1 MECWFK
7 RAVATVG
14 LLGLLGATSASAA
27 PLLGFSLR
35 AETRNFAFFS
45 RGDARVDVRGP
56 EAQLARVE
64 AALGQKNAV
73 RVDYYL
79 YDRAE
84 DIAATTGRYA
94 GGLTFPELGQ
104 MHSTSSSQEHEIVH
118 VIAYQLGNPGPFFQE
133 GLAVALGDHGRWQ
146 GQPVDRVAKKIA
158 PSSTL
163 ETLIA
168 RFDVAEPRE
177 GYAVAGSFV
186 SFLIKTQGLPKVSHF
201 FQACHGERTT
211 ATAFT
216 AIFGE
221 TLEVAGARWARSL

>member
-1 MECWFK
+1 MECWLK
-7 RAVATVG
+7 RAVGTVG
-14 LLGLLGATSASAA
+14 LLSLLGATTAFAA
-27 PLLGFSLR
+27 PLAGFALK
-35 AETRNFAFFS
+35 AETHNFAFFS
-45 RGDARVDVRGP
+45 RGDARVDVRRP
-56 EAQLARVE
+56 EEQLARVE
-64 AALGQKNAV
+64 AALGHRLSA
-73 RVDYYL
+73 RVDYYI

-104 MHSTSSSQEHEIVH
+104 IHSTSSSQDHEIVH
-118 VIAYQLGNPGPFFQE
+118 VVAYQLGNPGPFFQE

-146 GQPVDRVAKKIA
+146 GQPVDRVARRIA
-158 PSSTL
+158 PTQTL

-168 RFDVAEPRE
+168 HFDVANPQE

-186 SFLIKTQGLPKVSHF
+186 SFLIKSHGITQVSHF

-211 ATAFT
+211 PAAFA

-221 TLEVAGARWARSL
+221 TMEVAGAKWARSL

>member
-7 RAVATVG
+7 RAVGTIG
-14 LLGLLGATSASAA
+14 LLSVLGATSASAA
-27 PLLGFSLR
+27 PLAGFSLR
-35 AETRNFAFFS
+35 AETRNFQFFS
-45 RGDARVDVRGP
+45 RTDGRVDVRGP

-64 AALGQKNAV
+64 AALGQKISA

-104 MHSTSSSQEHEIVH
+104 IHSTASSQDHEIVH
-118 VIAYQLGNPGPFFQE
+118 VVAYQLGNPGPFFQE
-133 GLAVALGDHGRWQ
+133 GLAVALGDHGRWL
-146 GQPVDRVAKKIA
+146 GQPVDRVARKIA
-158 PSSTL
+158 QATTL
-163 ETLIA
+163 ETLIT
-168 RFDVAEPRE
+168 RFDGADPRE

-186 SFLIKTQGLPKVSHF
+186 SFLIKTHGLPKVSHF

-211 ATAFT
+211 AAAFT

-221 TLEVAGARWARSL
+221 TLEVTGAKWVRSL

>member
-7 RAVATVG
+7 RAIGT
-14 LLGLLGATSASAA
+14 LGLLSLVAASSASAA
-27 PLLGFSLR
+27 PLAFVLR
-35 AETRNFAFFS
+35 AKTSNFAFFS
-45 RGDARVDVRGP
+45 RTEARVDVRKP

-64 AALGQKNAV
+64 AALGQKISA

-84 DIAATTGRYA
+84 DIAAATGQYA
-94 GGLTFPELGQ
+94 GGLTYPELSQ
-104 MHSTSSSQEHEIVH
+104 IHSTASSQDHEIVH
-118 VIAYQLGNPGPFFQE
+118 VVAFQLGNPGPFFQE
-133 GLAVALGDHGRWQ
+133 GLAVALGDHGRWL
-146 GQPVDRVAKKIA
+146 GQPVDQVARKLA
-158 PSSTL
+158 PTATL

-168 RFDVAEPRE
+168 HFDAADPRE

-211 ATAFT
+211 SAAFT
-216 AIFGE
+216 AIFGD
-221 TLEVAGARWARSL
+221 TLEVAGAKWVRSL